1 MSYETEQRQFEE
13 NVRNNLTPMPQLSTG
28 YGQNLTVGVGQTIDE
43 ALSVSEWIVRDTGG
57 WSYSDRDQKLRDLRE
72 EGKITDQEWI
82 AFVKPDNRGMMLPDY
97 SSLADYTNR
106 KYGTEIKNNKTIDS
120 EMREALKQR
129 KEYAQSIT
137 GRQTFMGGVGEF
149 AGALTGYA
157 LEPAAIAAIPLEG
170 YFIGRAAYQ
179 LSQATTRLGRASRVA
194 GISAAANMATETAI
208 QPIVFNW
215 HEDIGVDM
223 TWGDALFNIASVGL
237 LSGVATGMATGIRTK
252 KGFRGEQLGSLMEQ
266 ELVRAGNQI
275 GVREVANILKQVRKA
290 ANEVS
295 EDPEGEA
302 FLKQTEYELESVTDN
317 ISARDHFERMDA
329 TEKRISEGVPIARQ
343 EEDLDYVIDDA
354 QLESDFESRMLD
366 SQYMN
371 DIEMLD
377 LDDID
382 PQAGMFGEDIDLTPR
397 EKGMNAIKQIEEMD
411 NRARNLDICL
421 LGIKA

>member
-13 NVRNNLTPMPQLSTG
+13 DVSNSLTPMPQKSTG
-28 YGQNLTVGVGQTIDE
+28 YGQNFTVGVGQTIDE
-43 ALSVSEWIVRDTGG
+43 NLSISEWIVRDTGG

-97 SSLADYTNR
+97 SSLADYANK

-120 EMREALKQR
+120 EMREAIKQR
-129 KEYAQSIT
+129 KEYALNIT
-137 GRQTFMGGVGEF
+137 ERQTGMGSVGEF

-157 LEPAAIAAIPLEG
+157 LEPAGIAAIPLES

-179 LSQATTRLGRASRVA
+179 LSQATTRLARATRVA

-237 LSGVATGMATGIRTK
+237 LSGVATGAAAGIRTK
-252 KGFRGEQLGSLMEQ
+252 KGFKGEQLGSLMEQ
-266 ELVRAGNQI
+266 ELVRSGDQI
-275 GVREVANILKQVRKA
+275 GVREVASILKQVRKA
-290 ANEVS
+290 ASEVS
-295 EDPEGEA
+295 EDPEGDA
-302 FLKQTEYELESVTDN
+302 FLRQTEYELESVTED
-317 ISARDHFERMDA
+317 ISARDHFEKMDA
-329 TEKRISEGVPIARQ
+329 TEKRISEGAPVARQ
-343 EEDLDYVIDDA
+343 EDDLDYVIDSA
-354 QLESDFESRMLD
+354 QLESAFESRMID

-371 DIEMLD
+371 EIKVLD
-377 LDDID
+377 LDDVD
-382 PQAGMFGEDIDLTPR
+382 PQAGMFDEVIDLTPR
-397 EKGMNAIKQIEEMD
+397 EKGMNAIEQIEAMD
-411 NRARNLDICL
+411 SRARNLDICL
-421 LGIKA
+421 LGVKE